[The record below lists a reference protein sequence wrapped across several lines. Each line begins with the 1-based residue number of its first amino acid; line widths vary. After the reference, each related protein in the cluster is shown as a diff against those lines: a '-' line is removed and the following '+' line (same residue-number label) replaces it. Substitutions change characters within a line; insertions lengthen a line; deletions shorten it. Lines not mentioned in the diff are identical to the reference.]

1 MPTSKNH
8 RRGPEEKNRR
18 DKLAHRASS
27 FHGQSPFT
35 ITSELRRPKTSPEL
49 LSYKNVVGTPSMEGL
64 PPTARLTKLLLNVT
78 IQASLGP
85 VQVVMT
91 PESKVGDL
99 VAAAVKIYAK
109 ECRRPI
115 LPTTDP
121 SMFDL
126 HYSQFSLES
135 LDREEK
141 LMALGSRNFFLC
153 RKKSAIDGGITAQSS
168 SSCSKQAEKVS
179 KSGFAWLKFMDFLL

>member
-1 MPTSKNH
+1 
-8 RRGPEEKNRR
+8 
-18 DKLAHRASS
+18 
-27 FHGQSPFT
+27 
-35 ITSELRRPKTSPEL
+35 
-49 LSYKNVVGTPSMEGL
+49 MEGL

-135 LDREEK
+135 
-141 LMALGSRNFFLC
+141 
-153 RKKSAIDGGITAQSS
+153 KSHTNSN
-168 SSCSKQAEKVS
+168 
-179 KSGFAWLKFMDFLL
+179 KSLLIMFGYFCAYYN